1 MIVKRRDFVPLLGAA
16 IASVPASFVY
26 AAADPW
32 PADRL
37 MEAATLVGMLR
48 DRQRLAVIFVGFPV
62 LYRQKHIPHAP
73 MAGPA
78 SKPEGLE
85 LLKGAVEK
93 LPKDTLI
100 VLYCG
105 CCPMA
110 ECPNIRPAYQVLTKR
125 GYTNVSVLNLP
136 KNFHS
141 DWEGK
146 GYPVE
151 LGSGAA

>member
-1 MIVKRRDFVPLLGAA
+1 M
-16 IASVPASFVY
+16 ASLPGASFLY

-32 PADRL
+32 PSDRL
-37 MEAATLVGMLR
+37 MEAAALAGMLR
-48 DRQRLAVIFVGFPV
+48 DGKHVVVIFVGFPV
-62 LYRQKHIPHAP
+62 LYRQKHIPHSP

-78 SKPEGLE
+78 SKPEGVE
-85 LLKGAVEK
+85 LLKAAVEK
-93 LPKDTLI
+93 IPKNAQI

-110 ECPNIRPAYQVLTKR
+110 ECPNIRPAYQALTKW
-125 GYTNVSVLNLP
+125 GYGGATVLNLP

-141 DWEGK
+141 DWDAK

-151 LGSGAA
+151 LGSGAV